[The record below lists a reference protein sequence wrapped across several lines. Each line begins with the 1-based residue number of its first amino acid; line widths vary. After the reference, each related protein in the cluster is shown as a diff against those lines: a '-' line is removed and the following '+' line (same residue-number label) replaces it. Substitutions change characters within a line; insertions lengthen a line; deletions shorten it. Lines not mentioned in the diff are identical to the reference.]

1 MDLKLQGK
9 YCYVTGAGS
18 GIGRAIAE
26 RFSAE
31 GAKVFV
37 LDRDERKGHETVQG
51 IAARGGSAQFKQV
64 DISDLESVRNSFEAG
79 LPVDVLVNNAGVS
92 SIGNIEQ
99 TSPEEMDRIYKI
111 NVKGLYH
118 CGYVALPIMRRQGA
132 GVILNLASLV
142 SKIGVEDRFAYS
154 MSKGAVLTMTLSIAR
169 DYISHGIRCNCICPA
184 RVHTP
189 FVDAYLEKNY
199 PGREEE
205 MFEKLSQSQPMGRMA
220 TPAEVA
226 DLAAFLC
233 SDRAAFITAT
243 AYDLDGGTTL
253 LR

>member
-1 MDLKLQGK
+1 MDLQLQGK
-9 YCYVTGAGS
+9 CSYVTGGGS

-31 GAKVFV
+31 GARVFV
-37 LDRDERKGHETVQG
+37 LDRDEGKGRDTVEKI
-51 IAARGGSAQFKQV
+51 IAGGGLAHFKHA
-64 DISDLESVRNSFEAG
+64 DITDLESVRGAIEPG
-79 LPVDVLVNNAGVS
+79 VPVDVWVNNAGVS
-92 SIGNIEQ
+92 SIGSIEE
-99 TSPEEMDRIYKI
+99 TTPEEMDRIYRI

-118 CGYVALPIMRRQGA
+118 CSYVVLPIMRRQGG
-132 GVILNLASLV
+132 GVILNIASLV

-189 FVDAYLEKNY
+189 FVDAYLEKTY
-199 PGREEE
+199 PGREKE
-205 MFEKLSQSQPMGRMA
+205 MFKKLSQAQPMGRMA
-220 TPAEVA
+220 SPAEVA

>member
-1 MDLKLQGK
+1 MDLHLKGK
-9 YCYVTGAGS
+9 CSYVTGGGS

-31 GAKVFV
+31 GARVFV
-37 LDRDERKGHETVQG
+37 LDRDKAKGEETVEKILAG
-51 IAARGGSAQFKQV
+51 GGLAHFKHADIA
-64 DISDLESVRNSFEAG
+64 DPESVGRAIEPGA
-79 LPVDVLVNNAGVS
+79 PVDVWVNNAGVS
-92 SIGNIEQ
+92 SIGNIEE
-99 TSPEEMDRIYKI
+99 TPPEEMDRIFNI

-118 CGYVALPIMRRQGA
+118 CGYVVLPIMRKQGG
-132 GVILNLASLV
+132 GVILNIASLV

-199 PGREEE
+199 PGRERE
-205 MFEKLSQSQPMGRMA
+205 MFKKLSQAQPMGRMA
-220 TPAEVA
+220 SPAEVA